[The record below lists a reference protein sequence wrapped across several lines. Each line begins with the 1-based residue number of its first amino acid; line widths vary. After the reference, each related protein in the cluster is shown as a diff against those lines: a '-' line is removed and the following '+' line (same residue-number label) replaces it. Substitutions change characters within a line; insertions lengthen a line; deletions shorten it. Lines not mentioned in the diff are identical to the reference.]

1 MSWPPPN
8 RYGSRAVPLANDAK
22 GVVARSVQALAD
34 LPSDLPPAAVVGGLA
49 VMVRLYEA
57 HRVTTDFDE
66 VSLSRDAAITTLLSL
81 GATRTSSGVHLPDQ
95 DVQLD
100 FLDAGVELADLAA
113 MAPHALDEDERR
125 AIQLALVC
133 RYALDTAV
141 PTDIYAIDAA
151 ADTVVAKVS
160 IPVAVA
166 GALVAMKVHA
176 ALSPERNKV
185 KVASD
190 LYDAFRII
198 RAWGP
203 SVIAEDLSR
212 APVPLLERTITQI
225 RSVFLDDVDR
235 TAHRLAS
242 ASVPGVATV
251 AVDDLETAA
260 LVADLLEPFIAWD

>member
-1 MSWPPPN
+1 M
-8 RYGSRAVPLANDAK
+8 PLANDAR

-34 LPSDLPPAAVVGGLA
+34 LPADLPAAAVVGGLA

-66 VSLSRDAAITTLLSL
+66 VSQGRDLAIATLVSL
-81 GATRTSSGVHLPDQ
+81 GATRTSSGVRLPDR

-100 FLDAGVELADLAA
+100 LLDAETPLVALASLDTSAMDDHEL
-113 MAPHALDEDERR
+113 RGW
-125 AIQLALVC
+125 QLAMVN

-141 PTDIYAIDAA
+141 VTDIFVIDVASDAIAA
-151 ADTVVAKVS
+151 RVS

-166 GALVAMKVHA
+166 GALVAMKVQA
-176 ALSPERNKV
+176 ALSPDRNRL

-190 LYDAFRII
+190 VYDTWRMI

-212 APVPLLERTITQI
+212 APVPMLQRTIDHVRTLF
-225 RSVFLDDVDR
+225 SDDVDR
-235 TAHRLAS
+235 TARWLAT
-242 ASVPGVATV
+242 ASVPGVASVDADALEGAV
-251 AVDDLETAA
+251 A
-260 LVADLLEPFIAWD
+260 VADLLEPFVRWDPAT